1 MNTSKLLV
9 VDDAFTILSLVDNVF
24 KRKYEVAKCNT
35 VTDALAYLENNVP
48 DIIITDLN
56 MPDVSG
62 EEFVSFIKSN
72 PKLEFVPIVVLSSSE
87 NASTRI
93 KLLKLGVDDFVQK
106 PFNPEELGLRIE
118 NILKRYYN
126 FKQMAA

>member
-1 MNTSKLLV
+1 MSATKLLV

-24 KRKYEVAKCNT
+24 KRRYEVTKCNS
-35 VTDALAYLENNVP
+35 VTEAINYLDNEVP
-48 DIIITDLN
+48 DVIITDLN
-56 MPDVSG
+56 MPGVSG
-62 EEFVSFIKSN
+62 EEFVTYLKSN
-72 PKLEFVPIVVLSSSE
+72 NRLEFVPIVVLSSSE

-118 NILKRYYN
+118 NILRRYN
-126 FKQMAA
+126 IKSLAA

>member
-1 MNTSKLLV
+1 MNATRLLV

-24 KRKYEVAKCNT
+24 KRKFEVTKCNT
-35 VTDALAYLENNVP
+35 VTEAIDFLDNEVP

-56 MPDVSG
+56 MPGVSG
-62 EEFVSFIKSN
+62 EEFVSYIKSN
-72 PKLEFVPIVVLSSSE
+72 PKMEFVPIVVLSSSE
-87 NASTRI
+87 SAATRI

-118 NILKRYYN
+118 NILKRYN
-126 FKQMAA
+126 IKTLAA